1 MLFILFRNSS
11 VKLNFTPRSSNSNS
25 NNNFLL
31 LSMLLN
37 SPSSSSSITTLS
49 SPSSSSQPNSSTH
62 PCSKLRRISFLE
74 ERLHLHPP
82 NILLW
87 VRT

>member
-11 VKLNFTPRSSNSNS
+11 VKLNFTPRSSNS
-25 NNNFLL
+25 NFLL

>member
-1 MLFILFRNSS
+1 MLFVLFRNSS
-11 VKLNFTPRSSNSNS
+11 VKLNFTPRSSNSN
-25 NNNFLL
+25 FIL

-37 SPSSSSSITTLS
+37 SPSSSSSSSSITTLS
-49 SPSSSSQPNSSTH
+49 SPSSSSQPNSSTN